1 MITRSAEYFEDWRA
15 TARELL
21 QAGIRSED
29 VRWIDRWQKSNTLQF
44 ADDDSDDLANRKQL
58 GKPFTV
64 SPKFLRLAEKV
75 ASHCDPLRW
84 EVMYRVLWRMTHGER
99 YLLDVSTDDDVL
111 TLTKMDVA
119 VRREA
124 HKTKAFVRFRSVQRD
139 DEEHFVAWHRP
150 DHYVLRLTAPFFSR
164 RFPEMRWTI
173 LTPYESAVWDPVA
186 KQLRYGEGVPASEA
200 PSPDEL
206 EDLWKTYY
214 GAIFNPARIKLKAM
228 RAEMPL
234 KHWPTLP
241 ETKIIPDLLADAPR
255 RVQTMISQTEGFAMS
270 AADFLPETK
279 TLETLAAAAA
289 TCEGCDL
296 YKDATQ
302 TVFGKGPASARV
314 MMVGECPGDQEDIQ
328 GEPFVGPAGK
338 LLDDALKTV
347 GIDRNLVYIT
357 NTVKHF
363 KFEPRGRR
371 RLHKKP
377 GAREIAACK
386 PWLEHEIELV
396 QPDVVMCLGA
406 TAAQAIIGRDFRI
419 TKQRGEFRETDWSP
433 WTIATY
439 HPSALLRAPD
449 PDARANMQA
458 AFEADLQKVAN
469 QLRELDSSQT

>member
-1 MITRSAEYFEDWRA
+1 MITRSAKLFEDWRT

-21 QAGIRSED
+21 QAGVRPDD
-29 VRWIDRWQKSNTLQF
+29 VRWIDRWQKAKTLQF
-44 ADDDSDDLANRKQL
+44 ADDATDDLPTRDQL

-64 SPKFLRLAEKV
+64 SPKFLRLAKSV
-75 ASHCDPLRW
+75 AAHREPNRW
-84 EVMYRVLWRMTHGER
+84 ELLYRVLWRMTHDER
-99 YLLDVSTDDDVL
+99 HLLDISTDTDVL
-111 TLTKMDVA
+111 SLTKMERA

-124 HKTKAFVRFRSVQRD
+124 HKTKAFVRFRSVQQD

-173 LTPYESAVWDPVA
+173 LTSYESASWNPKA
-186 KQLRYGEGVPASEA
+186 KELQYGEGVPVSEA

-241 ETKIIPDLLADAPR
+241 ETEIIPDLLANAPN

-279 TLETLAAAAA
+279 TLENLAEAAAS
-289 TCEGCDL
+289 CEGCDL

-314 MMVGECPGDQEDIQ
+314 MMVGECPGDQEDLQ
-328 GEPFVGPAGK
+328 GEPFVGPAGQ
-338 LLDDALKTV
+338 LLDDVLKTV
-347 GIDRNLVYIT
+347 GIDRDLVYIT

-363 KFEPRGRR
+363 KWEPRGRR

-386 PWLEHEIELV
+386 PWLEAEIDTV

-419 TKQRGEFRETDWSP
+419 TKQRGEFVETDWSP
-433 WTIATY
+433 LTIATY

-449 PDARANMQA
+449 PDARAKMQA
-458 AFEADLQKVAN
+458 AFEADLQQVA
-469 QLRELDSSQT
+469 QKLEALDAS

>member
-1 MITRSAEYFEDWRA
+1 
-15 TARELL
+15 
-21 QAGIRSED
+21 
-29 VRWIDRWQKSNTLQF
+29 
-44 ADDDSDDLANRKQL
+44 
-58 GKPFTV
+58 
-64 SPKFLRLAEKV
+64 
-75 ASHCDPLRW
+75 
-84 EVMYRVLWRMTHGER
+84 
-99 YLLDVSTDDDVL
+99 
-111 TLTKMDVA
+111 
-119 VRREA
+119 
-124 HKTKAFVRFRSVQRD
+124 
-139 DEEHFVAWHRP
+139 
-150 DHYVLRLTAPFFSR
+150 
-164 RFPEMRWTI
+164 MRWTI
-173 LTPYESAVWDPVA
+173 LTPYESAAWDPVA

-419 TKQRGEFRETDWSP
+419 TKQRGEFRETDWSS

-458 AFEADLQKVAN
+458 AFEADLQKVAD
-469 QLRELDSSQT
+469 QLRDLDSPQT